1 MQEEHYQKYNL
12 KYFLEAISPNC
23 SIVKINGITEGAACT
38 SLLAKKLIN
47 NSKPLIIANSDQYIE
62 WDTKKVLESWTKNKN
77 IDGSMLTFYS
87 NHPK

>member
-1 MQEEHYQKYNL
+1 MALQKGQH
-12 KYFLEAISPNC
+12 AQ
-23 SIVKINGITEGAACT
+23 

-87 NHPK
+87 ITLNGVMLK